1 MGINGFTWLVVIP
14 KFGDTR
20 NDAEVIIQLFS
31 LPKADAKS
39 EVDFGKNSRWNPNIG
54 AFLHLVE
61 TIVYEQLYIHTH
73 IYNTHTYLLI

>member
-1 MGINGFTWLVVIP
+1 MVRICGFSQSLVIS

-20 NDAEVIIQLFS
+20 NEVEVNIQFFG

-39 EVDFGKNSRWNPNIG
+39 EVDFGKNSRLNPNIG

-61 TIVYEQLYIHTH
+61 TIVYV
-73 IYNTHTYLLI
+73 